1 MKGSKVYCC
10 DSNFHQLCLEKMRK
24 SILGMLVLM
33 IIIPLLVEEMK
44 TKAIQPGEF
53 IAVYE

>member
-1 MKGSKVYCC
+1 
-10 DSNFHQLCLEKMRK
+10 
-24 SILGMLVLM
+24 MLVLM